1 MFLTTERNS
10 QSRAGILP
18 SCQEMSHN
26 PTMRTTD
33 YTEHTD
39 KEETWGQKLGVCNF
53 SLNELRKLIVTSKE
67 SGLAY

>member
-1 MFLTTERNS
+1 
-10 QSRAGILP
+10 
-18 SCQEMSHN
+18 
-26 PTMRTTD
+26 MRTTD